1 MLRVGF
7 FPSRRV
13 AKRGNRFLANLNV
26 WPFVGILILLLV
38 ILMVVLGTTS
48 VF

>member
-1 MLRVGF
+1 MLRAGF
-7 FPSRRV
+7 FPSKRV
-13 AKRGNRFLANLNV
+13 VKRGNRFLAELNV

-38 ILMVVLGTTS
+38 LLFVILRPTN